1 MPALLDAPADTDYQQ
16 RIEQAETE
24 IDNLRA
30 AFGWSLENSEVELA
44 LALAS
49 SLQPLWH
56 PRRMREGLTWFD
68 TALADLDANHPEVTP
83 AVRARALADS
93 AALGLW
99 VGAADS
105 PDRARQALA
114 IAREVDDPVL
124 LARALTTCGLIAG
137 YYDPEEARGFFAE
150 AIGLARAS
158 DDRWWLSQIL
168 AAQAIIATI
177 AGDLLALRAA
187 AEEGRDLA
195 DALGDRLGSRTCR
208 ACLAFAQ
215 VFQGNLA
222 GAAAQFAEQLA
233 EARTAHDG
241 FVEATNL
248 SYQSFA
254 LAFRGEAAAARA
266 AADAAVEAAAE
277 LGGLRA
283 GVAYWASATTALAA
297 GDAAAA
303 QDATD
308 AAWPHLRTRPQPAGL
323 GRVCKAHA
331 ALAGGDLVAAR
342 RWADDAVT
350 TTTGAL
356 LSDALTA
363 RARVA
368 TAQGEPNQAERDA
381 HDALAGAAEAEAY
394 LLIPD
399 ILECLAAVAGESGS
413 HREAARLFGAAH
425 SIRQRMGA
433 VRFKVWDV
441 GCEASVA
448 ALRDALGEHDFDS
461 AWNEGA
467 ALSTEEAIAYAQRG
481 RGERKRPASGWASLT
496 PTERDVVR
504 LVSKGLAN
512 KDIASRL
519 FVSPRTV
526 QTHLTHVYA
535 KLGLNSRMQLL
546 QEAARHN

>member
-1 MPALLDAPADTDYQQ
+1 M
-16 RIEQAETE
+16 
-24 IDNLRA
+24 
-30 AFGWSLENSEVELA
+30 
-44 LALAS
+44 ALAS

-68 TALADLDANHPEVTP
+68 TALADLDAQHPGVTP

-283 GVAYWASATTALAA
+283 GVAYWASANTALAA
-297 GDAAAA
+297 GDAATA

-331 ALAGGDLVAAR
+331 AFAGGDLSAAR
-342 RWADDAVT
+342 RWAEDAVT

-368 TAQGEPNQAERDA
+368 TAQGEPDQAERDA
-381 HDALAGAAEAEAY
+381 HDALACAAEAEAY

-399 ILECLAAVAGESGS
+399 VLECLGTLAGEAGS
-413 HREAARLFGAAH
+413 HREAARLFGAAEA
-425 SIRQRMGA
+425 IRQRMGS
-433 VRFKVWDV
+433 VRFKVYDA
-441 GCEASVA
+441 GYEASVA
-448 ALRDALGEHDFDS
+448 ALRDAMGENDFDS
-461 AWNEGA
+461 AWAEGA
-467 ALSTEEAIAYAQRG
+467 GLSTEEAITYARRG
-481 RGERKRPASGWASLT
+481 RGQRKRPSSGWGSLT

-504 LVSKGLAN
+504 LVSEGLAN
-512 KDIASRL
+512 NDIAARL

-526 QTHLTHVYA
+526 QTHLTHVYT
-535 KLGLNSRMQLL
+535 KLGLTSRVQLA